1 LADSPA
7 LPGDGSGKGEQEEG
21 QDQFHAA
28 SLRERRPPGKPRR
41 ARGPPEPCIA
51 LI

>member
-1 LADSPA
+1 LANAPG
-7 LPGDGSGKGEQEEG
+7 LPGDRSGKGEQEEG

-28 SLRERRPPGKPRR
+28 SLRERRPPGKPRPACR
-41 ARGPPEPCIA
+41 VPDPCIA